1 MNVRRRIKRL
11 RNGLRRTTNTLV
23 AASGLPSVADRTRF
37 LRTRIAPEGPDTTRW
52 HVLVA
57 PPGGGN
63 IGDQAMVE
71 AFLENTSGGIRIV
84 VRTEADIT
92 VPVEHTGRV
101 ELHPLPAL
109 IHGGGRAHR
118 EAIEGYR
125 CLLASAR
132 SVTVVGADAMDGAY
146 DVRASVR
153 RADVATLARRIGID
167 ARILGFSWNGEAHP
181 GARRALVRAGRAGV
195 LLLVRDPISAA
206 RARADGLPRVTE
218 VADAVFSAR
227 TVSTRP
233 VTEYLGAA
241 PGPYVIV
248 NASGL
253 VARSVDQV
261 TEYAG
266 IIRSLLDA
274 GLTVVLLPHVLRSSS
289 SDLTACRTLLE
300 RVDDPRVLLI
310 ERQLAPAEVRG
321 LCAGARFVLAG
332 RMHLAI
338 QALWSAVPAITLSTQ
353 GKVEGLMQLLGTET
367 LCIDPAQGLA
377 DRVQPL
383 IHDVLARRDWFRA
396 QIAGRLPAVRALADL
411 NFQALSAK
419 TSSPALEQETT

>member
-1 MNVRRRIKRL
+1 MTLRRRIKRL
-11 RNGLRRTTNTLV
+11 RNGLRRTTHTLV
-23 AASGLPSVADRTRF
+23 AASGLPSVVDRTRF
-37 LRTRIAPEGPDTTRW
+37 LRTRTAPEGPDATRW

-71 AFLENTSGGIRIV
+71 AFLENTTGGIRIV
-84 VRTEADIT
+84 VRTGADIT
-92 VPVEHTGRV
+92 VPAEHAGRV
-101 ELHPLPAL
+101 ELHPLSSL
-109 IHGGGRAHR
+109 IHGGGHEHRA
-118 EAIEGYR
+118 AIEGYR
-125 CLLASAR
+125 RLLSSAR

-153 RADVATLARRIGID
+153 RADVATLARRLGLD
-167 ARILGFSWNGEAHP
+167 ARILGFSWNGKAHP

-195 LLLVRDPISAA
+195 LLLVRDPVSAE

-227 TVSTRP
+227 TVSSRP

-241 PGPYVIV
+241 PGPYVVV

-266 IIRSLLDA
+266 IVRSCLDA
-274 GLTVVLLPHVLRSSS
+274 GLAVVLLPHVLRSSS
-289 SDLTACRTLLE
+289 SDLTACRALLE
-300 RVDDPRVLLI
+300 RVDDPRVILI

-338 QALWSAVPAITLSTQ
+338 QALWSAVPAITISTQ
-353 GKVEGLMQLLGTET
+353 GKVEGLMRLLGTET
-367 LCIDPAQGLA
+367 LCVDPAHGLA
-377 DRVQPL
+377 DRVHPL
-383 IHDVLARRDWFRA
+383 ISDVLARRDWYRT
-396 QIAGRLPAVRALADL
+396 QIAGRLPDVRALADL
-411 NFQALSAK
+411 NFQALSEK
-419 TSSPALEQETT
+419 TTSPALEQETT